1 MKTFKRLLAVT
12 ASAAAICGAGAAGAS
27 AYAISGGSYIG
38 TNTGP
43 VSFSLDGAYT
53 FDCDTVTYSGNATGA
68 ASTSF
73 VPAFDD
79 CTFFGL
85 PATASQSGAWSTT
98 VTSGP
103 IGGSY
108 TGSLSIPSSST
119 TTLSVPLAGC
129 TVTID
134 TPQAFAGSTTFTNT
148 IPGVGIQITVAP
160 FSYTAV
166 GCPFSSG
173 THGHYSALIDLPG
186 VTVS

>member
-1 MKTFKRLLAVT
+1 MTTFKRLLVA
-12 ASAAAICGAGAAGAS
+12 AAGAAAICGVGAAGAS
-27 AYAISGGSYIG
+27 AFAISGGPYIG

-43 VSFSLDGAYT
+43 VSFTFDSAYS
-53 FDCDTVTYSGNATGA
+53 FDCDTVTYDGNATGA

-73 VPAFDD
+73 TPAFDD
-79 CTFFGL
+79 CSFFGL
-85 PATASQSGAWSTT
+85 PATASQSGTWSAA

-103 IGGSY
+103 SGGSY
-108 TGSLSIPSSST
+108 TGSLSIPNSST
-119 TTLSVPLAGC
+119 TTLSVPLTGC

-134 TPQAFAGSTTFTNT
+134 GPQSFGGSTTFTNT

-160 FSYTAV
+160 ISYTAV

-173 THGHYSALIDLPG
+173 SHGHYAAIIDLPG